1 MKTPKKTKE
10 PIKLRM
16 RPTSDGSQSLYL
28 DIYVNGKRSYEFLK
42 MYLIAETTPTAK
54 EQNRATMKAANAIKA
69 QRIIDLTHNKAG
81 ITDTTATAKIT
92 LAELVTAYV
101 EKLRRRGQNTE
112 IITQAINHLGKA
124 VNLNTRLINVD
135 KALIMQFVDYL
146 RKSDLKTNSQ
156 HTYFARIKALLNDA
170 EKSGLITRNPITTL
184 DKSDL
189 IRKTESQR
197 EFLTADEVQRLIDTD
212 APRANHHKRLFL
224 FACFCGLRYSDL
236 LALKWGDLT
245 TDADGN
251 TSARIT
257 QQKTKHALILPLC
270 ADALKWLPTCPT
282 SATDEMPIFP
292 RVEKAN
298 LDAFL
303 KRFAK
308 AAGIRKNISI
318 HTARHTFAT
327 MLITFGTDLYTV
339 SKLLG
344 HTNIQTTQIY
354 AKLVDAKKTEAVQ
367 LFNGKFK

>member
-1 MKTPKKTKE
+1 MKTPKKPKE

-28 DIYVNGKRSYEFLK
+28 DTYVNGKRSYEFLK

-54 EQNRATMKAANAIKA
+54 EQNRATLKAANAIKA
-69 QRIIDLTHNKAG
+69 QRIIELTHNKAG

-92 LAELVTAYV
+92 LAELMAAYL
-101 EKLRRRGQNTE
+101 EKIRRRGQNADNME
-112 IITQAINHLGKA
+112 RAIKHLGKA
-124 VNLNTRLINVD
+124 VNLNTRLVNVD
-135 KALIMQFVDYL
+135 KALIMQYVDYL
-146 RKSDLKTNSQ
+146 RKSDLAKASQ
-156 HTYFARIKALLNDA
+156 HSYLARISTILTDA
-170 EKSGLITRNPITTL
+170 EKSGLIARNPITAL

-189 IRKTESQR
+189 IGRAKTQR
-197 EFLTADEVQRLIDTD
+197 EFLTADEVQRLIDTE
-212 APRANHHKRLFL
+212 PRTAHHHKQMFL
-224 FACFCGLRYSDL
+224 FACFCGLRLSDL
-236 LALKWGDLT
+236 LALKWSDLT

-257 QQKTKHALILPLC
+257 QKKTKEPLILPLC
-270 ADALKWLPTCPT
+270 ADALKWLPTRPT
-282 SATDEMPIFP
+282 SATDETPIFKQ
-292 RVEKAN
+292 VTTQN
-298 LDAFL
+298 IDAFL

-354 AKLVDAKKTEAVQ
+354 AKLVDTKKTEAVQ